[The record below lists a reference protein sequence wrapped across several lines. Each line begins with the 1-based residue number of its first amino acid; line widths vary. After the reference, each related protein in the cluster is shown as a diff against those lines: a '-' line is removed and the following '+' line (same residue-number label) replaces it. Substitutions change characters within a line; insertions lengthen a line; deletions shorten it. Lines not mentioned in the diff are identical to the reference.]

1 MEERSGT
8 SGSSLTATPPLL
20 LLQFTRVHVSRCAA
34 GAAVSLCASLIFRLK
49 PLQMRGKRIRISR

>member
-8 SGSSLTATPPLL
+8 SGSSLTDTPPLL
-20 LLQFTRVHVSRCAA
+20 LLQFTRVRVSRCAA

-49 PLQMRGKRIRISR
+49 PVQMQTN